1 MNISL
6 LEPIGVPEEMIESL
20 AEGLKNKGTCLLIMT
35 LRQPM

>member
-20 AEGLKNKGTCLLIMT
+20 AEGLKKTRARVYLL
-35 LRQPM
+35 